1 MFKPPCK
8 RDGVE
13 GQILDLDTMA
23 KDGVLGG
30 GVDSG
35 VDPVTLC
42 TGQTYERC
50 NILKWISLGH
60 FTCPTTMQEL
70 WDDSLTSNTTL
81 HRLIST
87 WISHK

>member
-1 MFKPPCK
+1 MPMFKPPCK

-35 VDPVTLC
+35 
-42 TGQTYERC
+42 TYERC